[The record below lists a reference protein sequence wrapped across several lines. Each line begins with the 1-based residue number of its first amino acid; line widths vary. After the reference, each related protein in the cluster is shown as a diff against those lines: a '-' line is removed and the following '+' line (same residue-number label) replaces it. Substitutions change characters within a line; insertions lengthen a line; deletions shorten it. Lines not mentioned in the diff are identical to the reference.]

1 MTFITKSGYT
11 QLKNGYIEDKSPI
24 HSGPIVKKFYA
35 VLVIVGFLLFKS
47 ESPQRVVILAKLPP
61 PLWEFFPNTTFFFK
75 MSFPLTLLGPA
86 FENYMDGGGWGGG
99 SYAPPLPATSK
110 CTKNIF
116 LNILLQLNIFWS
128 FMQKIKLLAFKLST
142 QGAIQNVYLFQKI

>member
-86 FENYMDGGGWGGG
+86 FENYMDDWGWGGG
-99 SYAPPLPATSK
+99 GHMPPPSSNLQVHKKYIFKYLIIVEYILVIHA
-110 CTKNIF
+110 KN
-116 LNILLQLNIFWS
+116 
-128 FMQKIKLLAFKLST
+128 
-142 QGAIQNVYLFQKI
+142 